1 MQPHPGQSPGQRKKL
16 RIAYRIWKSGI
27 YKTKIRSGRGK
38 LLWNTKVEDEAG
50 NLIMIPR
57 EEVDSFIDENFF
69 TALQIYCL
77 TENLGSLPFAGGW
90 AEQPADIITVI
101 NSLKL
106 EQSRIERE
114 EWESEKKKK

>member
-1 MQPHPGQSPGQRKKL
+1 MQPHPGQSPGKRKKL
-16 RIAYRIWKSGI
+16 RIAYRIWKTGI

-38 LLWNTKVEDEAG
+38 LLWNTRVEDEAG
-50 NLIMIPR
+50 SLIMIPR

-69 TALQIYCL
+69 TALQVYCL
-77 TENLGSLPFAGGW
+77 TENLGCLPFGGGW
-90 AEQPADIITVI
+90 AEQPATVI

-114 EWESEKKKK
+114 EWEAKKKKK